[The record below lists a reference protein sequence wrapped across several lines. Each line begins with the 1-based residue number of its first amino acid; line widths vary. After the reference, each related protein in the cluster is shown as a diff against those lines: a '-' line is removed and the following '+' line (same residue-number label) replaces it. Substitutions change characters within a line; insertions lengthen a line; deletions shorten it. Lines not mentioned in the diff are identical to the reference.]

1 MKVKQELAKC
11 YHKVVVDTNVL
22 LSATFSPQG
31 TPAKLLDWILM
42 EGRLVFTEVT
52 FSELE
57 TRLWKPKFDRY
68 LTIEQRQR
76 LLREFNAS
84 ACWVEVPSII
94 KEKTFSRD
102 QDDDA
107 FIHAAMAAEIS
118 RIISGDDD
126 LLSLHPINT
135 LHIVSPRA
143 ALDEINNTSGQFSG
157 LEILE
162 NYRM

>member
-1 MKVKQELAKC
+1 MKVNHDLAKC
-11 YHKVVVDTNVL
+11 YLRVVVDTNVL
-22 LSATFSPQG
+22 LSAALSPKG
-31 TPAKLLDWILM
+31 TPAKLLNWLLAD
-42 EGRLVFTEVT
+42 GRLVFSEAT

-84 ACWVEVPSII
+84 AHWVDVPKVIAA
-94 KEKTFSRD
+94 KTFSRD
-102 QDDDA
+102 PDDDA

-126 LLSLHPINT
+126 LLCLHPIDT
-135 LHIVSPRA
+135 LHILSPRA
-143 ALDEINNTSGQFSG
+143 ALDEINNIAQK
-157 LEILE
+157 
-162 NYRM
+162 RK